1 MKNKLKKL
9 AKITFFLSLADFAL
23 SYVCFHFLTDS
34 GFTTVWQPEAGKPYV
49 TLMIMILGVLF
60 LFSSILSLLIAKI
73 FCEE

>member
-1 MKNKLKKL
+1 MKTKLKKL

-60 LFSSILSLLIAKI
+60 LFTSILSLLSAKI

>member
-23 SYVCFHFLTDS
+23 SYVCFHFLTDT

-60 LFSSILSLLIAKI
+60 LFASILSLLIAKI
-73 FCEE
+73 VCDE